1 MALNPKIAAEVQ
13 ALEADAVVS
22 LYTLDTTPIGGTDIF
37 RFTGM
42 PDGTTPVVFDGQTYT
57 PIDIA
62 ATGFGWDGSGA
73 FARPRLQVANIG
85 GLLTAAIIGLGDL
98 VGSKFYRIRT
108 LARHLDNGSDPDP
121 TAMFPMETYT
131 VDQRTKHTKVF
142 VEWQLCSILDQLG
155 VMIPKRQCLRDSC
168 THTYRISNAA
178 GTSFDYTNATCPY
191 AGASMFKEDGTTTT
205 NRLLDDCGRKV
216 SDCIDRFGA
225 GVTLPTRSFPGI
237 TRARG

>member
-13 ALEADAVVS
+13 ALEADSVVS
-22 LYTLDTTPIGGTDIF
+22 LYILDTTPIGGTDIF

-42 PDGTTPVVFDGQTYT
+42 PDGAAPVVFDGLTYT

-62 ATGFGWDGSGA
+62 ATGFGWDGSGS

-121 TAMFPMETYT
+121 TATFPMETYT
-131 VDQRTKHTKVF
+131 VDQRTKQTKVF

-168 THTYRISNAA
+168 THTYRISNPA
-178 GTSFDYTNATCPY
+178 GTAFDYTNATCPF
-191 AGASMFKEDGTTTT
+191 AGVAMFKEDGTTTT
-205 NRLLDDCGRKV
+205 NRLLDNCGRKV

-225 GVTLPTRSFPGI
+225 TAVLPTRSFPGI
-237 TRARG
+237 ARARL

>member
-22 LYTLDTTPIGGTDIF
+22 LFILDTTPIGGTDVF

-42 PDGTTPVVFDGQTYT
+42 PNGTAPVVFDGQTYT

-62 ATGFGWDGSGA
+62 ANGFGWDGSGA

-98 VGSKFYRIRT
+98 VGARFYRIRT

-121 TAMFPMETYT
+121 TATFPMETYT
-131 VDQRTKHTKVF
+131 VDQRTKQTKIF
-142 VEWQLCSILDQLG
+142 VEWQLCSILDQLS
-155 VMIPKRQCLRDSC
+155 VKIPKRQCIRDAC
-168 THTYRISNAA
+168 THLYRVSNDA
-178 GTSFDYTNATCPY
+178 GTAFDYTSATCPF
-191 AGASMFKEDGTTTT
+191 AGAAMFTEDGAVTTD
-205 NRLLDDCGRKV
+205 RKLDNCGRKV
-216 SDCIDRFGA
+216 SDCKARFGVA
-225 GVTLPTRSFPGI
+225 AVLPTRSFPGI
-237 TRARG
+237 SRARA